1 MEYRWSM
8 GFPTRAWS
16 GPASAVPRKQSPR
29 LLSEVSSLSRSW
41 KRGSAPWEARKGQ
54 EGFRACSSTSTV
66 PGTPSFHSHVLGF

>member
-16 GPASAVPRKQSPR
+16 GPVSAVPRKQSPR

-41 KRGSAPWEARKGQ
+41 KRGSAPWEAR
-54 EGFRACSSTSTV
+54 EGEKRVQFRALTV
-66 PGTPSFHSHVLGF
+66 PGTFSFWSDALGF

>member
-41 KRGSAPWEARKGQ
+41 KRGSAPWEAGKGQ
-54 EGFRACSSTSTV
+54 KGFSARFLLQHLDTAGY
-66 PGTPSFHSHVLGF
+66 PQLL